1 MNSLD
6 LITFNIESTPKGA
19 VDMMSENSLTFL
31 PLDDPDKLVAKPVIE
46 KGFDGSD
53 NTKVIG

>member
-1 MNSLD
+1 
-6 LITFNIESTPKGA
+6 
-19 VDMMSENSLTFL
+19 MMSENSLTFL
-31 PLDDPDKLVAKPVIE
+31 PLDDPDKLVAKLVIE